1 MDLLRNIIQDGL
13 CCGCGTCAGICPVS
27 AIYMQKTPGLYKP
40 QIDEHRCI
48 NCRLCVRSCP
58 GHSVNFEEL
67 SLQVFNEP
75 YNGNS
80 VGNYVSC
87 YVGYSTDDKIRFDS
101 ASGGLITQLLIFA
114 LENNIIDGVIT
125 TRMRK
130 NSPLE
135 TEPFI
140 ARTKEEIIEASKSK
154 YCPVAANICLKE
166 ILKENGRFAVVGLPC
181 HIHGIRKAEQVNK
194 ELKKKIILKFGL
206 LCSHT
211 VDFEGTRFI
220 VNKMGF
226 KENEIASITYRGEG
240 WPGLMSIK
248 TKAGISSRL
257 PLVGSWHAYWIVFSS
272 FFFTPMRCTM
282 CPDQAA
288 ELADISFGDAWLPE
302 FKDEKKGMSII
313 VSRTAIGENLITQA
327 RAEKNVYL
335 TRVGIEKVEQSQRV
349 NLKIKKND
357 LSFRLSFLGLIG
369 RATPKFTPL
378 FSDQK
383 SPVSALRAFYMYFGI
398 KAASNKNFQSLLT
411 YTPLPLIRLYYG
423 IYRALSL
430 I

>member
-1 MDLLRNIIQDGL
+1 
-13 CCGCGTCAGICPVS
+13 
-27 AIYMQKTPGLYKP
+27 
-40 QIDEHRCI
+40 
-48 NCRLCVRSCP
+48 
-58 GHSVNFEEL
+58 VNFEEL